1 MLRVE
6 HLVKD
11 YPVRGERAV
20 VHAVAD
26 VSLSV
31 ERGETLG
38 IVGESGCGKSTT
50 ARLAALLEEPTSGR
64 VFLDDEEATGLA
76 GRRLR
81 SLRRLVQMVF
91 QDPYS
96 SLNPRLRVGD
106 ALGEVL
112 RVHKLATDRS
122 AERTRVAELLE
133 MVGLHPDHAERY
145 PHEFSGGQRQRIVIA
160 RALAV
165 EPEILVLDEA
175 VSALD
180 VSVRAE
186 IMNLLTRLRAELQ
199 LTYIF
204 ISHDLGM
211 VRHISDRIAA
221 MYLGKV
227 VELGPWLRV
236 SDDPLHPYVR
246 ALLDAV
252 PVPDPE
258 VESQRE
264 IIVLA
269 GEPPDPTSPPKGCNF
284 NTRCPLAEA
293 VCFETEPE
301 LKELIVSHHAACRV
315 AERAISLCNG
325 CSGQ

>member
-6 HLVKD
+6 NLIRD
-11 YPVRGERAV
+11 YPVRGTNDV
-20 VHAVAD
+20 VHAVQD
-26 VSLSV
+26 VSFSV

-50 ARLAALLEEPTSGR
+50 ARLVALLETPTSGR
-64 VFLDDEEATGLA
+64 IFLDGDEVTGLK
-76 GRRLR
+76 GKRLR
-81 SLRRLVQMVF
+81 ALRGRTQMVF

-96 SLNPRLRVGD
+96 SLNPRVRVGD
-106 ALGEVL
+106 ALAEVL
-112 RVHKLATDRS
+112 RVHRLS
-122 AERTRVAELLE
+122 AGSARRARVTELLE
-133 MVGLHPDHAERY
+133 MVGLRGSHATRY

-165 EPEILVLDEA
+165 EPELLVLDEA

-186 IMNLLTRLRAELQ
+186 IMNLLTRLRSELG

-221 MYLGKV
+221 MYLGKI
-227 VELGPWLRV
+227 VELGQWRSV
-236 SDDPLHPYVR
+236 SDEPLHPYMS

-252 PVPDPE
+252 PVPDPDLE
-258 VESQRE
+258 GQRD
-264 IIVLA
+264 IIVLE
-269 GEPPDPTSPPKGCNF
+269 GEPPDPARPPKGCNF
-284 NTRCPLAEA
+284 NTRCPLAEEI
-293 VCFETEPE
+293 CLDIEPQLEELAPAHLAACHVRARE
-301 LKELIVSHHAACRV
+301 LKSP
-315 AERAISLCNG
+315 
-325 CSGQ
+325 